1 MLSGTLLCG
10 VRTFLPPCGER
21 PSGPAAN
28 LLIIC
33 EVPGFHALGR
43 GRVCWV
49 RTGFRLISLGKVAAD
64 VAGACSFA
72 GILYYVAVLWS
83 TTDYLQ
89 VRRTEIARSTDAGA
103 GATAPP
109 VSILK
114 PLKGMDPDMFESFRS
129 HCLQD
134 YPRYE
139 IIFGVSEA
147 EDPAVRE
154 VERLR
159 AEFPDRSIQLVV
171 CSQRLGTNIKVSN
184 LVQMA
189 RQASFDHFV
198 VSDSDIRVHPDYLRE
213 VMAPLSSE
221 KVGMVTCLY
230 RGVAADTFGSKLESL
245 GIGTDF
251 SPGVLVARLLEG
263 SLHFALGSTMAFRR
277 SDLQA
282 IGGFESFVDYLAD
295 DYELGKRIAKLGR
308 EIRLSEVVVETF
320 LPPYNLRQ
328 YFAHQLRWARG
339 VRDARPGG
347 YLGLLF
353 TFGWQWTVLA
363 LVFSA
368 GAGWAWGLTA
378 VAVFLRLMN
387 AWVVGAGALKDRQLA
402 RFLPL
407 IPLRDIAGVLIWVAS
422 FAGNRITWR
431 GERFELKRGK
441 LIRLDA
447 QE

>member
-1 MLSGTLLCG
+1 M
-10 VRTFLPPCGER
+10 
-21 PSGPAAN
+21 
-28 LLIIC
+28 
-33 EVPGFHALGR
+33 
-43 GRVCWV
+43 RVDS
-49 RTGFRLISLGKVAAD
+49 RLISTLGNLAAD
-64 VAGACSFA
+64 LAGACSFA
-72 GILYYVAVLWS
+72 GILYYVTVLWA
-83 TTDYLQ
+83 TTDYTEARTAEL
-89 VRRTEIARSTDAGA
+89 RRSPDASV
-103 GATAPP
+103 GATPPP

-114 PLKGMDPDMFESFRS
+114 PLKGVDPDMFESFRS

-134 YPRYE
+134 YPQYE
-139 IIFGVSEA
+139 IIFGVSDA

-154 VERLR
+154 VERLQ

-189 RQASFDHFV
+189 RQAHYDYLL
-198 VSDSDIRVHPDYLRE
+198 VSDSDIRVQPDYLRE
-213 VMAPLSSE
+213 IISALSSE

-230 RGVAADTFGSKLESL
+230 RGAAVGTFGSKLESL
-245 GIGTDF
+245 GISTDF

-295 DYELGKRIAKLGR
+295 DYELGKRIAALGR
-308 EIRLSEVVVETF
+308 KVLLSEVVVETF
-320 LPPYNLRQ
+320 LPPYSLRQ

-339 VRDARPGG
+339 VRDSRPGG

-363 LVFSA
+363 LIFSA
-368 GAGWAWGLTA
+368 GAQWAWVLAGIA
-378 VAVFLRLMN
+378 IFLRLLS
-387 AWVVGAGALKDRQLA
+387 AWAVGMGALKDRQVV

-407 IPLRDIAGVLIWVAS
+407 IPLRDIAGVLIWLAS
-422 FAGNRITWR
+422 FAGSTVTWR
-431 GERFELKRGK
+431 GERFQLERGK
-441 LIRLDA
+441 LIRLEA